1 MFTPARYDLP
11 MEIFV
16 VLNFAIPFLLLI
28 ALIRIS
34 IETKRQT
41 DVLNQI
47 LDALR
52 RQRPDGPGNLL

>member
-1 MFTPARYDLP
+1 

-34 IETKRQT
+34 IESKRQT
-41 DVLNQI
+41 EVLNQI
-47 LDALR
+47 LDTLK
-52 RQRPDGPGNLL
+52 QRSPDHPGRLF